1 MIDKKKSLEE
11 KYIMLQLIDAQI
23 REIEKEL
30 SALETR
36 NAELIKLKDSL
47 DSLGNV
53 KKGAKAY
60 SPLGLG
66 IYTESSIANTKEV
79 LVNVGSNI
87 IIKKDLGSAKEL
99 LDKQLKQSEEVILK
113 LAQNVQT
120 LASRAHELEHEIKDL
135 AVKKE

>member
-1 MIDKKKSLEE
+1 MVEEKKLEE

-30 SALETR
+30 STLETR

-47 DSLGNV
+47 NSLGKV

-60 SPLGLG
+60 SPIGLG
-66 IYTESSIANTKEV
+66 IYTESTISNTKEV

-87 IIKKDLGSAKEL
+87 IVKKDLASANEL
-99 LDKQLKQSEEVILK
+99 LDKQLRQSEDVILK

-120 LASRAHELEHEIKDL
+120 LATRAHELEREIKDL
-135 AVKKE
+135 SAKK